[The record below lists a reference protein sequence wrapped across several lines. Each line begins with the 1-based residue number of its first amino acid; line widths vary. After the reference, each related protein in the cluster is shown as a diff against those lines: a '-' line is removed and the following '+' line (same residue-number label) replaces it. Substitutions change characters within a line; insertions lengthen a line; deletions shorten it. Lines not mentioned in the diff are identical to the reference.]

1 MRVAIAGLKGHQ
13 GVAVAGL
20 AKIEG
25 AALVAVS
32 DDAPGAAE
40 AAGGWSVAAP
50 DFKAYRDWRRMLD
63 EQDLDVLVEAGVDS
77 ERADVLCAAL
87 DRGIHVLAEKP
98 LAYDLEALERV
109 RSAHAASGSCL
120 SMLLTMRYEP
130 LYRTVRAQVQ
140 EGRLGR
146 ICLASM
152 QKSYRLG
159 DRPAWQRNRDTFSGI
174 IPFIGIHALDL
185 IVWTTGLKPV
195 AGFAY
200 QANTGHPAIGDME
213 DNAVVGL
220 ELERGAHACLR
231 LDYCRPAKAPTHGD
245 DRLRLAGSQGVI
257 EAWGATQRVTLMTND
272 EEPRDLTLPEAPDLF
287 VEFAQAAI
295 EGRQAPISAAECL
308 DMSEAALK
316 LRQAARERRIAQ
328 L

>member
-1 MRVAIAGLKGHQ
+1 MRLAIAGLKGHQ

-20 AKIEG
+20 PKIEG
-25 AALVAVS
+25 AALVAVA
-32 DDAPGAAE
+32 DDTPGAAE
-40 AAGGWSVAAP
+40 AAAGWSVAAP

-98 LAYDLEALERV
+98 LAHDLEGLERV
-109 RSAHAASGSCL
+109 RAALASSTCCL
-120 SMLLTMRYEP
+120 SMLLTMRYDP
-130 LYRTVRAQVQ
+130 LYRAVCAQVE
-140 EGRLGR
+140 EGRLGT
-146 ICLASM
+146 ICLASV

-159 DRPAWQRNRDTFSGI
+159 ERPAWQRDRQTFSGI

-185 IVWTTGLKPV
+185 IVWTTGLKPLT
-195 AGFAY
+195 GFAY
-200 QANTGHPAIGDME
+200 QANTGHPALGDME

-220 ELERGAHACLR
+220 ELAGGAHACLR
-231 LDYCRPAKAPTHGD
+231 LDYCRPAKASTHGD
-245 DRLRLAGSQGVI
+245 DRLRIAGSQGVI
-257 EAWGATQRVTLMTND
+257 EAWGATQRLTLMTDD
-272 EEPRDLTLPEAPDLF
+272 EEPRDLPLPEAPDLF
-287 VEFAQAAI
+287 VEFAQAAS
-295 EGRQAPISAAECL
+295 EGRQAPISAADCL
-308 DMSEAALK
+308 DRSEAVLK